1 MTGTAIVEAIAHE
14 PAETAAARR
23 RARDY
28 VGLAL
33 GLGPVVVLYLAS
45 LFAPLPFSPTTPD
58 TSVIS
63 VPPNSTH
70 WFGTDPSGFDIF
82 SRTIEAA
89 KVDLPLSV
97 GGVLIAMLIG
107 VPIGL
112 IASRENWRSNV
123 VMRGVDAL
131 QALPLLIVAVAI
143 VSLAGNHIGDVLI
156 AIVLVTTPAFIRIV
170 RSGGQVVRSKRY
182 IEAAVASGNSQA
194 RILRVHVLPNVMNL
208 VVTQFALGIGLAIVV
223 IAGLNFLGIG
233 VHPPTPTWGGM
244 VATGAGVIAQGQ
256 WWASLFPS
264 LAILLVVVCFNVAAR
279 ALEDLTQAR

>member
-1 MTGTAIVEAIAHE
+1 MTGTALVEEVGHT
-14 PAETAAARR
+14 PTDTPPRR
-23 RARDY
+23 RARDHA
-28 VGLAL
+28 GLAL
-33 GLGPVVVLYLAS
+33 GIGPILALYLAS
-45 LFAPLPFSPTTPD
+45 LFAPLPFNPTTPN
-58 TSVIS
+58 TNVIS
-63 VPPNSTH
+63 QSPSGTH
-70 WFGTDPSGFDIF
+70 WFGTDASGFDIF

-97 GGVLIAMLIG
+97 AGVLLAMILG

-112 IASRENWRSNV
+112 MASRENWRSNV

-156 AIVLVTTPAFIRIV
+156 AIVLITTPAFIRIV

-182 IEAAVASGNSQA
+182 IEAAIASGNRQS
-194 RILRVHVLPNVMNL
+194 RITRVHILPNVMNL
-208 VVTQFALGIGLAIVV
+208 IVTQFALGIGLAIVV

-244 VATGAGVIAQGQ
+244 VSTGAGVISQGQ
-256 WWASLFPS
+256 WWVAVFPS
-264 LAILLVVVCFNVAAR
+264 LAILLVVVCFNIAAR
-279 ALEDLTQAR
+279 ALEDLTRVR